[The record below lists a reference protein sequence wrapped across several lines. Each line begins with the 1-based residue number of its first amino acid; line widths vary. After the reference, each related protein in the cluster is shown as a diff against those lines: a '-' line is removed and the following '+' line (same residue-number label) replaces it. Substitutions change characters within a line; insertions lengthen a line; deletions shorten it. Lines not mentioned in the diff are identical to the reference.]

1 MRAVR
6 NAYNRGGGVD
16 LIPFDVFILAG
27 ATVLAPGSATFGANG
42 QRLYVTFPVSVK
54 GKRAGDRTDSIAI
67 DTPAPPEAIIDR
79 RANGSLTQ
87 RALLASRCLK
97 CATASWRSSRA
108 PNDLTQAGAST
119 PTASTR
125 DRLDAV
131 VARQEQAL
139 GRQASSLSRLDGSE
153 QRSEASPRARSATKA
168 ATSGPSGWLPR
179 PDNSSRA
186 AMMRRRSWSVAEAEA
201 GCQGARLTN
210 ALV

>member
-6 NAYNRGGGVD
+6 NAYDRGGGVD
-16 LIPFDVFILAG
+16 VIPFDVFILDG
-27 ATVLAPGSATFGANG
+27 ATVLVPESATFGANG
-42 QRLYVTFPVSVK
+42 QRLYVTFLVSVK
-54 GKRAGDRTDSIAI
+54 GKRAGDRTGSIAM
-67 DTPAPPEAIIDR
+67 DAPAPPEAIVDR

-87 RALLASRCLK
+87 RALLAYRCLK

-153 QRSEASPRARSATKA
+153 QRSEASPRARSATKT
-168 ATSGPSGWLPR
+168 ATSGPSGWLPS

-186 AMMRRRSWSVAEAEA
+186 AMMRRRSWSVANSIVSSATS
-201 GCQGARLTN
+201 G
-210 ALV
+210 